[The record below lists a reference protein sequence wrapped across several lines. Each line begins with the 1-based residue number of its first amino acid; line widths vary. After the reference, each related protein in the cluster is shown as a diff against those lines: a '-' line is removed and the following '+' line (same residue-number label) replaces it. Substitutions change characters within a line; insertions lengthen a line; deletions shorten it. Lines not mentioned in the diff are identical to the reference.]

1 MEGGIIPVNEHSRN
15 LCLVWHTNDVHS
27 DSRGINASFLFRYY
41 IIYIFLFFFFFSVI
55 VVKKNTTILIIIVIM
70 ITTTTTWQQVKNKTN
85 NKTKHNN
92 RKPNGLTGLKSVRR
106 NYMIL

>member
-15 LCLVWHTNDVHS
+15 LCLVWHRNDVRS
-27 DSRGINASFLFRYY
+27 DSRGINASFLFRYF

-55 VVKKNTTILIIIVIM
+55 VVKKTTILIIIVIM

-85 NKTKHNN
+85 NRTKHNNN
-92 RKPNGLTGLKSVRR
+92 RKPNGLTALKSVRR